1 MNAKDLAL
9 IIALAG
15 SGGGGGGGDGD
26 ITKATLAPNF
36 STSTAY
42 TAGEYVWHSGKLY
55 RFTEDH
61 AAGSWTGTD
70 VEEAPLSAGIS
81 ELKSAIDDIEEA
93 VITGNSW
100 AELQAIVDKGKAA
113 KLLPVGTQIGDEW
126 INPSNVRYDD
136 PWDVVHHYEDGS
148 MALCKHYAF
157 NDAIGFDAPEAI
169 YYAGD
174 GGLPA
179 GTYYIPIGYAY
190 GNGWVKDAAIYFT
203 LTSAMD
209 AGDQLFID
217 CGKDNK
223 NDPAGG
229 RSWKVFAK
237 GSTAVKQSGTTAAS
251 GTGTELGSTSSA
263 NPHRTNGQINA
274 PSRVVYGYGR
284 WSQSAIRQ
292 WLNSD
297 AAANAWWTP
306 QNPWDRPSEQHNVRG
321 WLAGQDPDFVA
332 MIKPVD
338 VVTVLNSQEGFEN
351 LLETTQDKIFLPALN
366 EWDIAPELA
375 GEGESWDY
383 YEALAAEAGLTGQF
397 QRGQT
402 YEILKKYNVTAKT
415 SAVAVWLRSCIRG
428 SALSAWFGNTSGGV
442 YSNTASYAV
451 RGCPACII
459 KKST

>member
-338 VVTVLNSQEGFEN
+338 VVTVLNSRKDSRICWKPRRTRSSFR
-351 LLETTQDKIFLPALN
+351 P
-366 EWDIAPELA
+366 
-375 GEGESWDY
+375 S
-383 YEALAAEAGLTGQF
+383 
-397 QRGQT
+397 
-402 YEILKKYNVTAKT
+402 T
-415 SAVAVWLRSCIRG
+415 SGTSLRSWPERVNPG
-428 SALSAWFGNTSGGV
+428 TTTRRWPQRPG
-442 YSNTASYAV
+442 
-451 RGCPACII
+451 
-459 KKST
+459 

>member
-1 MNAKDLAL
+1 MLSDPGAIAVLAAEL
-9 IIALAG
+9 G
-15 SGGGGGGGDGD
+15 
-26 ITKATLAPNF
+26 N
-36 STSTAY
+36 
-42 TAGEYVWHSGKLY
+42 
-55 RFTEDH
+55 
-61 AAGSWTGTD
+61 
-70 VEEAPLSAGIS
+70 
-81 ELKSAIDDIEEA
+81 LKSEIDEIEEA

-148 MALCKHYAF
+148 VALCKHYAF

-174 GGLPA
+174 DGLPA
-179 GTYYIPIGYAY
+179 GTYYITIGYAY
-190 GNGWVKDAAIYFT
+190 GNGWVKDATIYFT

-229 RSWKVFAK
+229 RSWKVFAQ
-237 GSTAVKQSGTTAAS
+237 GGTTAKQSGTTAAS

-263 NPHRTNGQINA
+263 NPHRTNGQVNA

-297 AAANAWWTP
+297 GAANAWWTP

-321 WLAGQDPDFVA
+321 WLAGLDPDFVA
-332 MIKPVD
+332 MIQPVD
-338 VVTVLNSQEGFEN
+338 VVTALNSQEGFEDP
-351 LLETTQDKIFLPALN
+351 LETTQDKIFLPALN

-415 SAVAVWLRSCIRG
+415 SAFIVWLRSCYRG
-428 SALSAWFGNTSGGV
+428 SASYAWLVFTSGSV
-442 YSNTASYAV
+442 SSYTACTAF

-459 KKST
+459 KPST

>member
-1 MNAKDLAL
+1 MPIPEYPINPTEQYLNRMVTGEGEL
-9 IIALAG
+9 PPHP
-15 SGGGGGGGDGD
+15 
-26 ITKATLAPNF
+26 ITRTHQYLEAMTGTLA
-36 STSTAY
+36 
-42 TAGEYVWHSGKLY
+42 
-55 RFTEDH
+55 D
-61 AAGSWTGTD
+61 
-70 VEEAPLSAGIS
+70 
-81 ELKSAIDDIEEA
+81 LKSEIDEIEEA

-174 GGLPA
+174 DGLAA
-179 GTYYIPIGYAY
+179 GTYYITIGYAY

-229 RSWKVFAK
+229 RSWKVFAQ
-237 GSTAVKQSGTTAAS
+237 GGTTAKQSGTTAAS

-274 PSRVVYGYGR
+274 PSRVVYGYNR

-297 AAANAWWTP
+297 GAANAWWTP

-321 WLAGQDPDFVA
+321 WLAGLDPDFVA
-332 MIKPVD
+332 MIQPVD
-338 VVTVLNSQEGFEN
+338 VVTALNSQEGFEDP
-351 LLETTQDKIFLPALN
+351 LETTQDKIFLPALN

-415 SAVAVWLRSCIRG
+415 SAVIVWLRSCGRG
-428 SALSAWFGNTSGGV
+428 YAYGAWLVYGSGYVGTGNACYG
-442 YSNTASYAV
+442 Y

-459 KKST
+459 KPST

>member
-1 MNAKDLAL
+1 MSIPEYPINPTEQYLAAML
-9 IIALAG
+9 GEDVELPEYPITREHQYLAALVG
-15 SGGGGGGGDGD
+15 QMGD
-26 ITKATLAPNF
+26 IK
-36 STSTAY
+36 
-42 TAGEYVWHSGKLY
+42 
-55 RFTEDH
+55 TEI
-61 AAGSWTGTD
+61 TD
-70 VEEAPLSAGIS
+70 LERAIIS
-81 ELKSAIDDIEEA
+81 DNRWSD
-93 VITGNSW
+93 
-100 AELQAIVDKGKAA
+100 LQAIVDEGRAA
-113 KLLPVGTQIGDEW
+113 AVLPVGTRI
-126 INPSNVRYDD
+126 DD
-136 PWDVVHHYEDGS
+136 NWEKAAGTKYEAPWDVVHHYADGS
-148 MALCKHYAF
+148 MALCWHYAYPDGI
-157 NDAIGFDAPEAI
+157 NFDAPEAI
-169 YYAGD
+169 YYAGED
-174 GGLPA
+174 GLAA
-179 GTYYIPIGYAY
+179 GTYYIEIAY
-190 GNGWVKDAAIYFT
+190 KYGDGWLVGNKIYFT

-229 RSWKVFAK
+229 RSWKVFAQ
-237 GSTAVKQSGTTAAS
+237 GGTTAKQSGTTAAS

-297 AAANAWWTP
+297 GAANAWWTP

-321 WLAGQDPDFVA
+321 WLAGLDPDFVA
-332 MIKPVD
+332 MIQPVD
-338 VVTVLNSQEGFEN
+338 VVTALNSQEGFEDP
-351 LLETTQDKIFLPALN
+351 LETTQDKIFLPALN

-415 SAVAVWLRSCIRG
+415 SAVSVWLRSCYRG
-428 SALSAWFGNTSGGV
+428 NASNAWLVYYSGTV
-442 YSNTASYAV
+442 TNYYAYNGI

-459 KKST
+459 KPST

>member
-1 MNAKDLAL
+1 MALPYVPTEWKSGDLVSSARL
-9 IIALAG
+9 NKLE
-15 SGGGGGGGDGD
+15 GGVKENSDAIVENTRD
-26 ITKATLAPNF
+26 INN
-36 STSTAY
+36 
-42 TAGEYVWHSGKLY
+42 
-55 RFTEDH
+55 
-61 AAGSWTGTD
+61 
-70 VEEAPLSAGIS
+70 
-81 ELKSAIDDIEEA
+81 LKSEIDDIEEA

-136 PWDVVHHYEDGS
+136 PWDVVHHYVDGS

-174 GGLPA
+174 DGLPA
-179 GTYYIPIGYAY
+179 GTYYITIGYAY

-229 RSWKVFAK
+229 RSWKVFAQ
-237 GSTAVKQSGTTAAS
+237 GGTTAKQSGTTAAS

-297 AAANAWWTP
+297 GAANAWWTP

-321 WLAGQDPDFVA
+321 WLAGLDPDFVA
-332 MIKPVD
+332 MIQPVD
-338 VVTVLNSQEGFEN
+338 VVTALNSQEGFEDP
-351 LLETTQDKIFLPALN
+351 LETTQDKIFLPALN

-397 QRGQT
+397 QRGQN

-415 SAVAVWLRSCIRG
+415 SAVYVWLRSCNRG
-428 SALSAWFGNTSGGV
+428 TANYAWYVYTSGYV
-442 YSNTASYAV
+442 NNSYAYYAR

-459 KKST
+459 KPST